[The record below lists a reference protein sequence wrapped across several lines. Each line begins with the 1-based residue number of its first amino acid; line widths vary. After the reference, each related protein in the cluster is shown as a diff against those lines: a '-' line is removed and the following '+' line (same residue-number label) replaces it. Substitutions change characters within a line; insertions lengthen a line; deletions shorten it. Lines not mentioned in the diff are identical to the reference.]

1 MESIRPLAFG
11 RSCGSMSILFE
22 SRTYPKPAVSFSYNI
37 SSRISSVI
45 YVFLNF
51 VRRLGLIIFASGSR
65 KNLYSIRTD
74 GDMDRADHNTGFV
87 QGKFFF
93 LFLLRPFVMGPPIQ
107 SKQPHSPK
115 YTQSIFESCYSG
127 KRHKYKENN
136 SADDD
141 SGLNSPFSFFLS
153 LSRLFLSNIRIVTV
167 PPELLRR

>member
-1 MESIRPLAFG
+1 MESVRPLAFG

-22 SRTYPKPAVSFSYNI
+22 SRTYPKPAVSFPYNI

-93 LFLLRPFVMGPPIQ
+93 YFFFVRLLWDHPYRANNPIPPNT
-107 SKQPHSPK
+107 H
-115 YTQSIFESCYSG
+115 
-127 KRHKYKENN
+127 RV
-136 SADDD
+136 
-141 SGLNSPFSFFLS
+141 FLS
-153 LSRLFLSNIRIVTV
+153 PVTAANATNIKRTI
-167 PPELLRR
+167 PPMMIPA